1 MLRSDHGIRPT
12 ATPTVLDCNAFANN
26 NAGCGVQTTVRRT
39 AMDPRSTGIPAGGA
53 WIFPSCSSRLSFDR
67 NVGAFNSTHRYA
79 IERTPTFIKDLVLAA
94 LAPITSL
101 RTCWN
106 GASSVNT
113 DNWGSPTANFPN
125 TQCDINGKF
134 GPANIIINLT
144 FCEFSVRGT
153 GLTQPVSLSRA
164 GKLILR

>member
-1 MLRSDHGIRPT
+1 
-12 ATPTVLDCNAFANN
+12 V
-26 NAGCGVQTTVRRT
+26 VR
-39 AMDPRSTGIPAGGA
+39 G
-53 WIFPSCSSRLSFDR
+53 FSRLALCLLFQIELSIGW
-67 NVGAFNSTHRYA
+67 NRYA
-79 IERTPTFIKDLVLAA
+79 IERTPTFIKIWFWPRYANNIPSDVL
-94 LAPITSL
+94 
-101 RTCWN
+101 N

-153 GLTQPVSLSRA
+153 KAHAARQFISSREA
-164 GKLILR
+164 DPC